1 VPGAMVREAGWAR
14 ECRDFGVD
22 PDSDG

>member
-1 VPGAMVREAGWAR
+1 VPGAMVREAGWAG

-22 PDSDG
+22 QDSDG